1 MTSQNIKT
9 VTYSKEHKDIVRNGI
24 NEIRRV
30 LFGSDSAETDSLL
43 FCLDYFLDP
52 YYKQDIPHKD
62 DIFTLLEEFAVTSRN
77 AEQVDDALELL
88 NYCSRH
94 LSVLEKNFEN
104 IIDEKKEYAMYVIHP
119 DL

>member
-9 VTYSKEHKDIVRNGI
+9 VTSSKEHKDIVRNGI

-52 YYKQDIPHKD
+52 YYKQDISYKD
-62 DIFTLLEEFAVTSRN
+62 DIFTLLEEFAVMSKN
-77 AEQVDDALELL
+77 AEQVNDALQLL
-88 NYCSRH
+88 NYCTRP
-94 LSVLEKNFEN
+94 LPVLERNFEN
-104 IIDEKKEYAMYVIHP
+104 IIGVEKEYAMYVLHP
-119 DL
+119 DT